1 VRSFGPFRLDP
12 RTGVLTRNGIR
23 VRLQPQQAR
32 LLTLITSRPGRVYRR
47 EEIYQEL
54 WSDQAHGN
62 FDQSLNFTVSQLR
75 TALKDSAESSHYIE
89 TIPKLG
95 YRFVAVVE
103 ESASPENARQESA
116 GQESKENGT
125 GNGWHGEEPSDLL
138 PDGIGEDGA
147 FGNGPIVA
155 GPTVVEAQAA
165 RNKRTVRR
173 RWVAVLVAGS
183 LLGIFAAAWWYLP
196 LQPPRAYGFTQ
207 ITTADAIDF
216 PVKPVT
222 DGARIFYIERAGG
235 HWITR
240 QASLGGGEPQPVP
253 GIEENTRIMDLSPDR
268 TTYLLG
274 RFTSRGSTST
284 LWLMPVQGG
293 QPQRLGDM
301 VSGEA
306 IWHPDGKHIVFARE
320 KELWIVGIDGADAKR
335 LVALPGGPNWLAWSP
350 DGERMR
356 LSLTEENGR
365 TSLWEMQ
372 QDGTNLHRLIAGS
385 AIEEQCCGE
394 WTPDGRYFIFTGG
407 NKNAWN
413 LWALREPGFGLRR
426 APLGPFQLTEWPGGL
441 FGASVSPDGESV
453 LFYGG
458 RNRSQIQRFDIKSK
472 RLIPLTSE
480 GYSQPDFS
488 LDGRWIVYADMNVD
502 ALWKMDTQSG
512 KKVQLGPVG
521 FSVTFPRWS
530 PDGRQLA
537 MTASDH
543 GAPGTVY
550 LISASGGT
558 PEPLLPGEPHVTD
571 PDWSPD
577 GKTLVVVHPIPGQ
590 QQEVA
595 LFLVDLATRK
605 ETMVPGSNGRFF
617 PHWSPD
623 GRHIAAYADDGH
635 GVDIYSFAT
644 HTWQSIVTAAAIG
657 FPTWS
662 RDGRYLYYQRILE
675 EGEPVYRFNEQAGR
689 TEMVARFDEELAGG
703 ISRCAFMG
711 LAPDNTLLVDT
722 TRGSRDLYRAKLT
735 LPR

>member
-1 VRSFGPFRLDP
+1 MRSFGPFRLDS

-32 LLTLITSRPGRVYRR
+32 LLALLTSQPGRVYRR
-47 EEIYQEL
+47 EEIFDEL

-103 ESASPENARQESA
+103 ESAIRESSRRTSVENGYANGLHRAEYPGSLPNGYTIDDPGE
-116 GQESKENGT
+116 GQELADSPAAE
-125 GNGWHGEEPSDLL
+125 
-138 PDGIGEDGA
+138 A
-147 FGNGPIVA
+147 PILVKWSL
-155 GPTVVEAQAA
+155 
-165 RNKRTVRR
+165 RM
-173 RWVAVLVAGS
+173 RWLAAVLAVMV
-183 LLGIFAAAWWYLP
+183 LGFLSAAWWYLP
-196 LQPPRAYGFTQ
+196 LQPPRAYGFAQ

-216 PVKPVT
+216 LVKPVT

-240 QASLGGGEPQPVP
+240 QTSLGGGEPQTVP
-253 GIEENTRIMDLSPDR
+253 GLQDNTRVMDISPDR

-274 RFTSRGSTST
+274 RFTSRGSPST

-293 QPQRLGDM
+293 QQQRLGEI

-306 IWHPDGKHIVFARE
+306 VFHPDGKRIVFA
-320 KELWIVGIDGADAKR
+320 KGSELWIVGINGADPKR
-335 LVALPGGPNWLAWSP
+335 LTALPGSANWLAWSP

-356 LSLTEENGR
+356 LTVGEDNGA
-365 TSLWEMQ
+365 TSLWEMRE
-372 QDGTNLHRLIAGS
+372 DGSNLHRMFASGS
-385 AIEEQCCGE
+385 ELEDQCCGE

-407 NKNAWN
+407 HKNAAWN
-413 LWALREPGFGLRR
+413 LWALRESGLELRR
-426 APLGPFQLTEWPGGL
+426 APRGPFQLTEWPGGL

-453 LFYGG
+453 LFYAG
-458 RNRSQIQRFDIKSK
+458 RNRSQIQRFDLKSK
-472 RLIPLTSE
+472 RLTPVTAE
-480 GYSQPDFS
+480 GFSQPDFS
-488 LDGRWIVYADMNVD
+488 LDGRWMVYVD
-502 ALWKMDTQSG
+502 INGGIPWKMDTKSG
-512 KKVQLGPVG
+512 EKVRLTSPG
-521 FSVTFPRWS
+521 FSGTFPRWS
-530 PDGRQLA
+530 PDGSQLA
-537 MTASDH
+537 MTGRDH
-543 GAPGTVY
+543 AAPGTVY
-550 LISASGGT
+550 LMSATNGN
-558 PEPLLPGEPHVTD
+558 PQMLLPGQPHVTD

-590 QQEVA
+590 QEDEA
-595 LFLVDLATRK
+595 LFLVDLATKK
-605 ETMVPGSNGRFF
+605 ETMVPGSKGRFF

-644 HTWQSIVTAAAIG
+644 HKWQSIVTAAAIG
-657 FPTWS
+657 FPSWS
-662 RDGRYLYYQRILE
+662 RDSNFVYYQKILE
-675 EGEPVYRFNEQAGR
+675 DGEPVYRFNVRTGQ
-689 TEMVARFDEELAGG
+689 TEMVARFDDELAGG
-703 ISRCAFMG
+703 ISRCALMG
-711 LAPDNTLLVDT
+711 LAPDGALLLDT

>member
-1 VRSFGPFRLDP
+1 
-12 RTGVLTRNGIR
+12 LTRNGIR

-32 LLTLITSRPGRVYRR
+32 LLTLLTSQPGRVYRR
-47 EEIYQEL
+47 EEIYHEL

-95 YRFVAVVE
+95 YRFVAVVR
-103 ESASPENARQESA
+103 ESAIPESA
-116 GQESKENGT
+116 IQKSHENGSANGLKR
-125 GNGWHGEEPSDLL
+125 GNSSISL
-138 PDGIGEDGA
+138 PDGTAVDDLGMDGQELA
-147 FGNGPIVA
+147 EPSAAEAPNPI
-155 GPTVVEAQAA
+155 
-165 RNKRTVRR
+165 KRSLRL
-173 RWVAVLVAGS
+173 RWLAVLLTVTV
-183 LLGIFAAAWWYLP
+183 LGILAAAWWYLP
-196 LQPPRAYGFTQ
+196 LQPPRAYGFGQ
-207 ITTADAIDF
+207 ITTSDAIDF

-240 QASLGGGEPQPVP
+240 QTSLGGGEAQTVP
-253 GIEENTRIMDLSPDR
+253 SLGDNTRVMDISPDR

-293 QPQRLGDM
+293 QPQRLGEI

-306 IWHPDGKHIVFARE
+306 VFHPDGKRIVFA
-320 KELWIVGIDGADAKR
+320 KGNELWVVETNGADPKR
-335 LVALPGGPNWLAWSP
+335 LVSLPGSANWLAWSP

-356 LSLTEENGR
+356 LTIGEDSGA
-365 TSLWEMQ
+365 TSLWEMR
-372 QDGTNLHRLIAGS
+372 QDGSDLHRMFASGS
-385 AIEEQCCGE
+385 EIEDQCCGE

-407 NKNAWN
+407 HKYAWN
-413 LWALREPGFGLRR
+413 LWAIREPGLGWQR
-426 APLGPFQLTEWPGGL
+426 APRGPFQLTEWPAGL

-453 LFYGG
+453 LFYAG
-458 RNRSQIQRFDIKSK
+458 RNRSQIQRYDLKSK
-472 RLIPLTSE
+472 RLTPVTVE
-480 GYSQPDFS
+480 GFSQPDFS
-488 LDGRWIVYADMNVD
+488 LDGRWMVYVD
-502 ALWKMDTQSG
+502 INGGIPWKMDTRSG
-512 KKVQLGPVG
+512 EKVRLSPVG
-521 FSVTFPRWS
+521 FSATFPRWS
-530 PDGRQLA
+530 PDGSQLA
-537 MTASDH
+537 MTARDH
-543 GAPGTVY
+543 ALPGTVY
-550 LISASGGT
+550 LISATGGT
-558 PEPLLPGEPHVTD
+558 PEQLLPGQPYVTD

-590 QQEVA
+590 QNDVA

-605 ETMVPGSNGRFF
+605 ETMVTGSKGRFF

-644 HTWQSIVTAAAIG
+644 HKWTSIVTAAAIG
-657 FPTWS
+657 FPSWS
-662 RDGRYLYYQRILE
+662 RDSSSLYYQKILE
-675 EGEPVYRFNEQAGR
+675 DGQPVYRFNMRMGH
-689 TEMVARFDEELAGG
+689 TDMVARFDDELAGG
-703 ISRCAFMG
+703 ISRCALMG
-711 LAPDNTLLVDT
+711 LAPDGALLLDT